1 MDIQQL
7 KYFLAVSRTCNYT
20 KATEEFF
27 ISRQAMAQS
36 VRQLE
41 TQLQTPLFVKNKSSI
56 KLTPMGEI
64 EHGFEPTFSIIST
77 DTQIAIR
84 LVQQNRSISFGF
96 SAFRYPSGM
105 VDPMS
110 PIRVLPL
117 ELNEPDEWGIYA
129 ITRRNEAQTILQKI
143 LIEYL
148 LSAQAQPLILQSL

>member
-1 MDIQQL
+1 MEDLKGQPMVGHGDGYDMHRFYIQ
-7 KYFLAVSRTCNYT
+7 KC
-20 KATEEFF
+20 K
-27 ISRQAMAQS
+27 
-36 VRQLE
+36 
-41 TQLQTPLFVKNKSSI
+41 
-56 KLTPMGEI
+56 

-84 LVQQNRSISFGF
+84 LVQRNRSISFGF

-105 VDPMS
+105 VDPNS

-129 ITRRNEAQTILQKI
+129 ITRRNEPQTILQKI